1 MDPSNSSERSR
12 SMGRNSRLF
21 FCSAAICSTQKC
33 SQLMLVLF
41 ILHRTGYFH
50 TGIGKLNV
58 SGDYPA
64 ELPVR
69 RQMSNTVKLD
79 IKTALKLPA
88 PQWEA
93 CVMSHWAHVGIKNVT
108 VWKIHSKQ
116 EGVSTLQHLLNPTEF
131 FQVLKMHFRW
141 NKYYCGYK
149 LKRPTVKKCP
159 QMIFLTPSGVHM
171 QKQQFSSPNLHTY
184 THFFK
189 V

>member
-41 ILHRTGYFH
+41 ILPRTGYFH

-79 IKTALKLPA
+79 IKNSSQTACSPVGSLCDVPLSSRGNK
-88 PQWEA
+88 ECN
-93 CVMSHWAHVGIKNVT
+93 CVENSQQARGCYVP
-108 VWKIHSKQ
+108 S
-116 EGVSTLQHLLNPTEF
+116 ST
-131 FQVLKMHFRW
+131 
-141 NKYYCGYK
+141 
-149 LKRPTVKKCP
+149 
-159 QMIFLTPSGVHM
+159 S
-171 QKQQFSSPNLHTY
+171 
-184 THFFK
+184 
-189 V
+189 